1 MRILLVSN
9 MYPGRVSPE
18 FGVFIAQLERALL
31 DLKQAAQRPFDA
43 VLGVKNHV
51 AQHPIP
57 WLIGSLLIGVW
68 LSGALSAPRRGREQ

>member
-1 MRILLVSN
+1 MSDMVTRQQLLASAD
-9 MYPGRVSPE
+9 RHE
-18 FGVFIAQLERALL
+18 HELERALL

-43 VLGVKNHV
+43 VLGVKHHV

-68 LSGALSAPRRGREQ
+68 LSGALPTARRGREQ